1 MAKEVKDAVVEEP
14 VVVVEEPVDAEG
26 TEEELSPWYVFC
38 STGCGFCKKA
48 EPVVEELNKD
58 GYDILTLDLSEPDNA
73 KLNNELKAEY
83 GVQCGTPWFINAD
96 TGNNFC
102 GYRDKDTVKRWLQGE
117 EIPEL
122 PVAKTD
128 PPKPP
133 TSASSTDEEIE
144 MWGEEM
150 RQWQEEN
157 NHLTNLQPID
167 TMIQNVKHRRD
178 QPKQPVA
185 ISPQDVERRLSSLEH
200 KIDRLIAHLGVRA

>member
-1 MAKEVKDAVVEEP
+1 MGKEPWNDFKSTKSEKYPDGYP
-14 VVVVEEPVDAEG
+14 PD
-26 TEEELSPWYVFC
+26 TELEFSPWYYFF
-38 STGCGFCKKA
+38 SEGCAWCKRTT
-48 EPVVEELNKD
+48 PIVEELND
-58 GYDILTLDLSEPDNA
+58 EGYDILILDLVEPENQ
-73 KLNNELKAEY
+73 KLQEELHEEY
-83 GVQCGTPWFINAD
+83 SNVCGSPWFINAD

-133 TSASSTDEEIE
+133 TSASATDEEIE

-178 QPKQPVA
+178 QLKHPVA
-185 ISPQDVERRLSSLEH
+185 TISPQDVERRLSSLEH
-200 KIDRLIAHLGVRA
+200 KIDRLIAHLGVR